1 MTSPERLSRAELI
14 RRLRAAEETAREVNK
29 ARVQRQELENQQ
41 EENRVQNSQLREMQ
55 QSLEL
60 SRDRYA
66 ELYDFAP
73 LAYATLEHGGVI
85 KEINLTGAALL
96 GMERTKLI
104 DRHLMLHVHREDR
117 ERLHEHLHQVMHA
130 SGDVSAELRMVSRS
144 GREFPAQL
152 TTHRI
157 HSTPDAVQVLRTAI
171 VDLTDLHR
179 TEEERRNALLRE
191 QSARTAAETK
201 DRLIAMV
208 SHELRTPL
216 SAMMLWA
223 KILQIKLRDQPE
235 HAKALDIILR
245 SADAQRQLIDDLL
258 DISRISSGKLRLNIK
273 TVALAPLVSAA
284 VESVLPLARTKG
296 IAITGDVEPELGTL
310 KADPDRL
317 QQVFWN
323 LLTNAVKFTPA
334 GGHIQVSARRVGT
347 DADVR
352 FIDSGQGIEP
362 SFLPHM
368 FEPFQQGD
376 NTITTRAAGG
386 LGLGL
391 AISRQLVEH
400 HGGSIHVRSKGLGKG
415 ATFVVRLPL
424 SILVSDQRP
433 ARAPETAQPSQS
445 DTAALSGLNVLLV
458 EDESATRSALV
469 ALISGAGANVSA
481 VDSAAAAIEA
491 FQRLRPDLIIGD
503 IGMAGQ
509 DGYQMM
515 RRLRA
520 LEGNGSLPRVP
531 ALALTAF
538 VSTADSRQALSAGF
552 DTHMGKPV
560 DPASLL
566 AKLRELAKRS
576 IEEAAGS
583 KESNRGAAAGSSGSE
598 ARPS

>member
-1 MTSPERLSRAELI
+1 MSNLERMSRAELI
-14 RRLRAAEETAREVNK
+14 RRLRAAEAAAHEVEEARL
-29 ARVQRQELENQQ
+29 QRQELANQQ
-41 EENRVQNSQLREMQ
+41 EEIRVQNAQLREMQ

-73 LAYATLEHGGVI
+73 LAYATLDQFSVI

-96 GMERTKLI
+96 GLERAHLI
-104 DRHLMLHVHREDR
+104 DRPLLLHAHKDDR
-117 ERLHEHLHQVMHA
+117 DRLQEHLHQVMHA
-130 SGDVSAELRMVSRS
+130 TRDLSAEIRFVTRS

-157 HSTPDAVQVLRTAI
+157 HGTAPSAPVVLRTAI
-171 VDLTDLHR
+171 VDLTELHH
-179 TEEERRNALLRE
+179 TEEERRTALLRE

-216 SAMMLWA
+216 SAMVLWA
-223 KILQIKLRDQPE
+223 KILQIKLREQPE

-258 DISRISSGKLRLNIK
+258 DISRISSGKLRLNIQ
-273 TVALAPLVSAA
+273 TVALGPLITAA
-284 VESVLPLARTKG
+284 VESVAPLARSKG
-296 IAITGDVEPELGTL
+296 VAVAVDVEPELGML

-317 QQVFWN
+317 RQVFWN
-323 LLTNAVKFTPA
+323 LLTNAVKFTPT
-334 GGHIQVSARRVGT
+334 GGHIQLGARRVGEQ
-347 DADVR
+347 ADVR
-352 FIDSGQGIEP
+352 VIDTGQGIEP
-362 SFLPHM
+362 SFLPQL
-368 FEPFQQGD
+368 FEPFQQAD
-376 NTITTRAAGG
+376 NAITTRAQGG

-391 AISRQLVEH
+391 AISKQLVEH
-400 HGGSIHVRSKGLGKG
+400 HGGTIHVTSEGSGKG

-424 SILVSDQRP
+424 SCVTGATRSARSDAASP
-433 ARAPETAQPSQS
+433 VVETESQ
-445 DTAALSGLNVLLV
+445 ALGGLHVLLV
-458 EDESATRSALV
+458 EDESATRSALATLV
-469 ALISGAGANVSA
+469 SSAGARVTA
-481 VDSAAAAIEA
+481 VDSAQAAIDA
-491 FQRLRPDLIIGD
+491 FQRVRPDLIIGD

-520 LEGNGSLPRVP
+520 LEQDGATPRVP

-538 VSTADSRQALSAGF
+538 VSAADSRQALSAGF

-560 DPASLL
+560 DPAHLL
-566 AKLRELAKRS
+566 NRLRELAQRS
-576 IEEAAGS
+576 NAQA
-583 KESNRGAAAGSSGSE
+583 
-598 ARPS
+598 